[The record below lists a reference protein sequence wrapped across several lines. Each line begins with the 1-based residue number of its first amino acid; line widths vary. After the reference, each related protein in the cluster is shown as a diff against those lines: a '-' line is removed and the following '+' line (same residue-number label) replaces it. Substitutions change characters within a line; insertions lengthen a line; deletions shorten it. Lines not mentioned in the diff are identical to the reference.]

1 MRARKSTAGMTDL
14 CSSFL
19 KRHLREVLNRTMVV
33 AVKAVAE
40 AFELDCESGTP
51 VRRKPE
57 EIYDNSL
64 VNNLEK
70 SGFLKEIWGSENYQR

>member
-19 KRHLREVLNRTMVV
+19 KRQLQEVLNRTMVV
-33 AVKAVAE
+33 PG
-40 AFELDCESGTP
+40 ESGTS

-57 EIYDNSL
+57 EIYDNSF
-64 VNNLEK
+64 VFNREK
-70 SGFLKEIWGSENYQR
+70 SGFLK